1 MKKIILLA
9 VISFFNVSCKTEK
22 KEEVFKK
29 PNILFIMTDDHALA
43 AISAYQGYLAN
54 VAPTPNIDRI
64 ANEGMRFNNMFC
76 TNSICGPS
84 RASIL
89 TGQYAHVNGF
99 YKNEGGGDFDGSQQ
113 TFPKILQKNGYE
125 TAVIGKWHLGTAPTG
140 FDYFKVLFNKEGQGS
155 YFNPVFE
162 MANDSIVEE
171 KGKYST
177 TVIKEDAINW
187 LKNRKDSE
195 KPFMLMYQFKAPHRP
210 WDPAPEYA
218 DYLKDVTIPHPTTF
232 NDDYKGRKAA
242 KEAWM
247 KIDGHMNRKDV
258 KIKPPKGLTE
268 EELIAWNKFGNED
281 GEFWTPD
288 EKMTDAERKNWK
300 FQRYIKDYLRV
311 VKGVDDAIGDM
322 LNYLDE
328 NNLAENTI
336 VVYTSDQ
343 GFYLGEHGWFDKRFM
358 YEESMHMPLL
368 VRYPKKIKAGSVNDD
383 LVLNIDYG
391 PTLLDIAGI
400 KSPENMQGKSFVP
413 ILENQTKKMFRDA
426 VYYHYFEFPYW
437 HHVQPHYG
445 IRTER
450 YKLIHYYYDMDEWE
464 LFDLEKDP
472 NEVNNIIKNAENKI
486 LIANLKVRLKELKKE
501 YKMDLSLEDL
511 RKMTDKRIKRR
522 YRVEPAN

>member
-1 MKKIILLA
+1 LNKFFLTILIVL
-9 VISFFNVSCKTEK
+9 FWGCTTPKNTKYLE
-22 KEEVFKK
+22 K

-43 AISAYQGYLAN
+43 ALSAYQGYLSKI
-54 VAPTPNIDRI
+54 APTPNIDRI
-64 ANEGMRFNNMFC
+64 ANEGIRFNNAFC

-99 YKNEGGGDFDGSQQ
+99 FKNEGGGDFNSSLE
-113 TFPKILQKNGYE
+113 TFPKILQRNGYE

-162 MANDSIVEE
+162 MKNDSIIEE
-171 KGKYST
+171 NGKYST

-187 LKNRKDSE
+187 LKHRKDST

-210 WDPAPEYA
+210 WDPAPSYA
-218 DYLKDVTIPHPTTF
+218 DYLKDVTIPHPSTF

-247 KIDGHMNRKDV
+247 RIDGHMNRKDV
-258 KIKPPKGLTE
+258 KIKPPEGLSDD
-268 EELIAWNKFGNED
+268 ELIAWNKFGNED

-288 EKMTDAERKNWK
+288 ERMSDEARKNWK
-300 FQRYIKDYLRV
+300 FQRYIKDYLRC
-311 VKGVDDAIGDM
+311 VKAADDAIGEM
-322 LNYLDE
+322 LNYLDASG
-328 NNLAENTI
+328 LSENTI

-368 VRYPKKIKAGSVNDD
+368 IRYPNMIQPGLVTDEM
-383 LVLNIDYG
+383 VLNIDFA
-391 PTLLDIAGI
+391 PTLLDLVGVKAPKIF
-400 KSPENMQGKSFVP
+400 QGKSFSD
-413 ILENQTKKMFRDA
+413 LLKNESNTTFRDA

-445 IRTER
+445 IRTNKF
-450 YKLIHYYYDMDEWE
+450 KLIHFYYSLNEWE
-464 LFDLEKDP
+464 FFDLENDP
-472 NEVNNIIKNAENKI
+472 NELNNLIENPAYEEVIKK
-486 LIANLKVRLKELKKE
+486 LKVRLDELKKE
-501 YKMDLSLEDL
+501 YKMDLSTDEL
-511 RKMTDKRIKRR
+511 RKMTDIRINRR

>member
-1 MKKIILLA
+1 
-9 VISFFNVSCKTEK
+9 
-22 KEEVFKK
+22 
-29 PNILFIMTDDHALA
+29 
-43 AISAYQGYLAN
+43 
-54 VAPTPNIDRI
+54 
-64 ANEGMRFNNMFC
+64 
-76 TNSICGPS
+76 
-84 RASIL
+84 
-89 TGQYAHVNGF
+89 
-99 YKNEGGGDFDGSQQ
+99 
-113 TFPKILQKNGYE
+113 
-125 TAVIGKWHLGTAPTG
+125 
-140 FDYFKVLFNKEGQGS
+140 
-155 YFNPVFE
+155 
-162 MANDSIVEE
+162 
-171 KGKYST
+171 
-177 TVIKEDAINW
+177 
-187 LKNRKDSE
+187 
-195 KPFMLMYQFKAPHRP
+195 
-210 WDPAPEYA
+210 
-218 DYLKDVTIPHPTTF
+218 
-232 NDDYKGRKAA
+232 
-242 KEAWM
+242 
-247 KIDGHMNRKDV
+247 
-258 KIKPPKGLTE
+258 
-268 EELIAWNKFGNED
+268 
-281 GEFWTPD
+281 
-288 EKMTDAERKNWK
+288 MTDAERKNWK

-343 GFYLGEHGWFDKRFM
+343 GFYLGEHCWFDKRFM

-472 NEVNNIIKNAENKI
+472 NEVNNIIKNAENKA